1 MINREHSL
9 PLSRQCSLLNLSRS
23 GIYYTPVP
31 VSDKDRDL
39 MRFMDEIHLEY
50 PFMGSRGIKN
60 ELWNKGHKVGRTHV
74 RTLMRKMGIEA
85 IYKKPRLS
93 EPHPDHTI
101 YPYLLRGLSITEAN
115 TVWAADITYIPMAKG
130 FCYLVAIMDWASR
143 KVFSGGSRTPWI
155 PHFVPT
161 PLKRRSPA
169 MGRQRYSTPTRAV
182 SLPLTHLSEFSRLTT
197 SGSAWMD
204 AAGGWTTCSSRGSG
218 RALNMKTYISRRIIQ
233 LPRPN
238 RSLQSIL
245 IDTIKGGGIRGLTT

>member
-1 MINREHSL
+1 MISREHPL
-9 PLSRQCSLLNLSRS
+9 PLTRQCRLLNLSRS
-23 GIYYTPVP
+23 GIYYSPVP
-31 VSDKDRDL
+31 VDRNL
-39 MRFMDEIHLEY
+39 MHLMDEIHLEY

-60 ELWNKGHKVGRTHV
+60 ELWNKSYKVGRSHI

-130 FCYLVAIMDWASR
+130 FCYLVAIMDWQAGRS
-143 KVFSGGSRTPWI
+143 FPGGSRTPWI
-155 PHFVPT
+155 PRSVLR

-169 MGRQRYSTPTRAV
+169 TGRHRYSTPTRAV

-197 SGSAWMD
+197 SGSAWTD
-204 AAGGWTTCSSRGSG
+204 GADGWTTSSSRGSG
-218 RALNMKTYISRRIIQ
+218 RALNMKTYISRRTAQ
-233 LPRPN
+233 LSRQELN
-238 RSLQSIL
+238 LQSTL
-245 IDTIKGGGIRGLTT
+245 IDTIKGGAIRGLTT